1 MKPKFKP
8 RRMWA
13 HYSYSL
19 EDKYPP
25 FSPTKLPHFDAPFL
39 LLDASPEAVAELR
52 ERIAATLSRFA
63 SSKEFA
69 PFFNHCHYKEADAIL
84 AKVFGLKAK

>member
-1 MKPKFKP
+1 
-8 RRMWA
+8 MWA

-39 LLDASPEAVAELR
+39 LLDASPEAVAEMRTALVHTITM
-52 ERIAATLSRFA
+52 ETLPKNNWSTYQF
-63 SSKEFA
+63 
-69 PFFNHCHYKEADAIL
+69 ADAIL